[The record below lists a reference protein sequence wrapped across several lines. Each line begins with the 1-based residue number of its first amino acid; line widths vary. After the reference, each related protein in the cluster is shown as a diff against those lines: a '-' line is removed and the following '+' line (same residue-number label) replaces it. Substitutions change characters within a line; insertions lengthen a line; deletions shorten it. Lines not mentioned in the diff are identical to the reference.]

1 MDSRSTQQLGQRPT
15 VFRGSD
21 ASLMPLGLLQVKS
34 LISGIW
40 RASAR
45 LGRHRMQTRIA
56 KIEPVSIC
64 AAEAARMVGLRNA
77 AEFRLNFGAIV
88 KPLPLPAAE
97 VYSIEAIKRAV
108 AALAGTAAARQDSA
122 WLEEQALR
130 RLDE

>member
-1 MDSRSTQQLGQRPT
+1 
-15 VFRGSD
+15 
-21 ASLMPLGLLQVKS
+21 
-34 LISGIW
+34 
-40 RASAR
+40 
-45 LGRHRMQTRIA
+45 MQTRIA

>member
-1 MDSRSTQQLGQRPT
+1 
-15 VFRGSD
+15 
-21 ASLMPLGLLQVKS
+21 
-34 LISGIW
+34 
-40 RASAR
+40 
-45 LGRHRMQTRIA
+45 MQTRVA
-56 KIEPVSIC
+56 KIEPIGVS
-64 AAEAARMVGLRNA
+64 AADAARMVGLRSA
-77 AEFRLNFGAIV
+77 AEFRSNFGAIV